1 MLPYSK
7 STIFTV
13 GLVTE
18 MSNSEYLFKHGNSI
32 FIIQYL
38 FRRSDK
44 NKELSTSYFCYH
56 ILFVLIHILKSMY
69 VYKRKYNFY
78 LSFGTFLALSFFVL
92 TYNMF

>member
-13 GLVTE
+13 GLVIE

-44 NKELSTSYFCYH
+44 NKELSTC
-56 ILFVLIHILKSMY
+56 LISVTI
-69 VYKRKYNFY
+69 FY
-78 LSFGTFLALSFFVL
+78 LFLYTFLKACMCTRENITFISVL
-92 TYNMF
+92 VHFKLYHFLY